1 MPTTV
6 QLYRALSKL
15 GYASRTQALVMIR
28 SGEISVNGIAC
39 RDPDKMVTLETSR
52 IFHQGLLLQ
61 SEQLRIIM
69 LYKPRGTITSRHDEQ
84 GRPTIYSLLPPELQ
98 SLHCVGRLDWAT
110 SGLLLLT
117 NNTLLSDWLTN
128 PKNRIPRIYVVTVR
142 GMMTSVSVAKLQLGI
157 TDNGQQLKPDAIFL
171 RKSSRKES
179 HLVITLTEGKN
190 REVRRLCKSTGN
202 EVTRLKRVAY
212 GTLDLGNLV
221 PRFFREVFREELPA
235 AFPAIP
241 QSFLLQS

>member
-1 MPTTV
+1 MTTTV

-15 GYASRTQALVMIR
+15 GYASRTQALALIR
-28 SGEISVNGIAC
+28 AGEISVNGVPC
-39 RDPDKMVTLETSR
+39 RDPDKIVTLETTR
-52 IFHQGLLLQ
+52 ICHQGVLLQ
-61 SEQLRIIM
+61 AEQLRIIM

-84 GRPTIYSLLPPELQ
+84 ERPTVYSLLPPELQ

-117 NNTLLSDWLTN
+117 NSTLLSAWLTN
-128 PKNRIPRIYVVTVR
+128 PKNNIPRIYVVTVR
-142 GMMTSVSVAKLQLGI
+142 GMMTSGSVAKLQQGI
-157 TDNGQQLKPDAIFL
+157 TDNGQLLKPDALFL

-179 HLVITLTEGKN
+179 HLVITLSEGKN

-212 GTLDLGNLV
+212 GTLDLGNLA
-221 PRFFREVFREELPA
+221 PKCYREVVREELAA

-241 QSFLLQS
+241 QLILVQP